1 MKSLGLK
8 VLLVEPEKK
17 QNAQLTG
24 LLIEM
29 GYQVISARNVEMA
42 IRKLLEFVPQI
53 IICQK
58 ELKEHSGFHFYTMLK
73 NDILNVGAPFILLMN
88 EFNKDE
94 LSVGMELGIDSFI
107 FPPFESGK
115 INNILQQQMQ
125 KNKIGK
131 SDTASQI
138 RTIFELTPFG
148 TFLCNDKIIVEANKS
163 FYKLVQRQNCK
174 HRPYL
179 ITDVFNFNNNQTNKL
194 TLLRCLN
201 SILKY
206 CSFKSIP
213 LISNPTELFDLH
225 LSVIETSL
233 PSVKIIGLIIPVK
246 VESRFNV
253 QPVSLEKITNPELD
267 SLHAADSGENSNGL
281 FTSREYQILNLSAQG
296 APIKQI
302 AGQLGISVRTVE
314 KHRSNIIK
322 KTNSG
327 NITEAVF
334 YAQKKHILELG

>member
-1 MKSLGLK
+1 MKTLGLK
-8 VLLVEPEKK
+8 VLLVEPDKN
-17 QNAQLTG
+17 QNDQLTG

-29 GYQVISARNVEMA
+29 GYQVISVRNIETA
-42 IRKLLEFVPQI
+42 IRKLLEFFPQI

-58 ELKEHSGFHFYTMLK
+58 ELKDHSGFHFYTMFK
-73 NDILNVGAPFILLMN
+73 NDLLNSGAPFILLMN
-88 EFNKDE
+88 EFSKDD

-115 INNILQQQMQ
+115 INNILQKQMQ
-125 KNKIGK
+125 KNKNGK
-131 SDTASQI
+131 SDAASQI
-138 RTIFELTPFG
+138 RTIFDLTPFG
-148 TFLCNDKIIVEANKS
+148 TFLCNEKMIVEANKS
-163 FYKLVQRQNCK
+163 FYKMVQHSKSK
-174 HRPYL
+174 HRSSL

-194 TLLRCLN
+194 NLLRCLN
-201 SILKY
+201 SVLKY

-213 LISNPTELFDLH
+213 LIYDPTELFDLH
-225 LSVIETSL
+225 LSVIESWL

-246 VESRFNV
+246 AESGHNGHS
-253 QPVSLEKITNPELD
+253 VSMTKITNPEFNSLD
-267 SLHAADSGENSNGL
+267 TVDSGENSNGL
-281 FTSREYQILNLSAQG
+281 FTSREKQILNLSAQG

-302 AGQLGISVRTVE
+302 AEQLGISVRTVE